1 MSDKKNSFMSWLD
14 RRLPVT
20 ENLERHLTKHP
31 VPKKS
36 KFLLHL
42 WRIVNGCIYGSG
54 SNWNMAND
62 VLYEHRGGS
71 FC

>member
-31 VPKKS
+31 VPKK
-36 KFLLHL
+36 
-42 WRIVNGCIYGSG
+42 VNFFTSLAHC
-54 SNWNMAND
+54 
-62 VLYEHRGGS
+62 
-71 FC
+71 